1 MMTRAAFSRSQLRPV
16 LAALLLSILAACGGG
31 SGAPSSGQQQGG
43 QQQEPVPLQFATGG
57 AAVIKV
63 RAHGGAWAAMT
74 EVQKVTGFSQP
85 ERRLL
90 FPQRGADP
98 LSWSP
103 PAGWSLLDFTQHPS
117 HEVTAVL
124 GTDHAVKLLRFDAA
138 GKLLRE
144 QDFNDPAVATDPF
157 MDDPLY
163 IRDRNSMLPYVTRDA
178 ARLAPLGE
186 DAVLALRSG
195 MNAVIAYR
203 LAWAPE
209 GFTQRWRTLVEPGLQ
224 IGIRAIIGGGFD
236 PFLSLANP
244 AHVRLD
250 VSAAGRIAVAVQSD
264 MSELAQA
271 HAAHFGD
278 AVPADL
284 AYGLFVTE
292 IDSAGVR
299 VGTRIA
305 PMAVRPEVH
314 AVRWIGDS
322 IAVAGRQMT
331 SRPADGAGWDAY
343 VSLLQPGKAPVTQL
357 VNVDR
362 SDIIFDLLPLPD
374 GRMLAAGSTGY
385 TQNPAGASISE
396 DSQPLLAV
404 LDAQGRLQQRLAF
417 AAGPR
422 QNQVR
427 SLAPWNGGWLAAGLM
442 NGPGTH
448 SGDANPAAIFADGY
462 VREGRQ

>member
-1 MMTRAAFSRSQLRPV
+1 MAR
-16 LAALLLSILAACGGG
+16 AALLLSLCILAACGGG
-31 SGAPSSGQQQGG
+31 GAPAGGQSQGSGQQQDTK
-43 QQQEPVPLQFATGG
+43 PLQFATGG
-57 AAVIKV
+57 SAVIKV
-63 RAHGGAWAAMT
+63 RADGRAWVAMT

-90 FPQRGADP
+90 FPQAAGDP
-98 LSWSP
+98 VSWSP

-117 HEVTAVL
+117 HEISAVL
-124 GTDHAVKLLRFDAA
+124 GTDRTVKLLRFDAM

-144 QDFNDPAVATDPF
+144 QDFNDPAVASDPF
-157 MDDPLY
+157 MDDPIY
-163 IRDRNSMLPYVTRDA
+163 IRDRNAMLPYVTRDA

-186 DAVLALRSG
+186 DAVLVLRSG
-195 MNAVIAYR
+195 MNAVVAYR
-203 LAWAPE
+203 LAWTQA
-209 GFTQRWRTLVEPGLQ
+209 GYAQRWRTLVEPGLQ

-250 VSAAGRIAVAVQSD
+250 VSAGGRIAVAVQND
-264 MSELAQA
+264 MSELALA
-271 HAAHFGD
+271 HAAHFGE
-278 AVPADL
+278 AVPANL

-299 VGTRIA
+299 IGTRIA
-305 PMAVRPEVH
+305 PMAVRPEIH
-314 AVRWIGDS
+314 ALRWIGDS

-331 SRPADGAGWDAY
+331 SRPTDGAGWDAY
-343 VSLLQPGKAPVTQL
+343 VSLLQPGKAPATQL
-357 VNVDR
+357 VHVDR

-374 GRMLAAGSTGY
+374 GRMVAAGSTGY

-404 LDAQGRLQQRLAF
+404 LDAQGKLQQRLEI

-427 SLAPWNGGWLAAGLM
+427 SLAAWHGGWLAAGLM

-462 VREGRQ
+462 VREGKL

>member
-1 MMTRAAFSRSQLRPV
+1 MMAR
-16 LAALLLSILAACGGG
+16 AALLLSLCILAACGGG
-31 SGAPSSGQQQGG
+31 SGTAGGGQSQGG
-43 QQQEPVPLQFATGG
+43 QQQDAKPLQFATGG
-57 AAVIKV
+57 TAVIKV

-74 EVQKVTGFSQP
+74 EIQKITGFSQP

-90 FPQRGADP
+90 FPQPAGDP

-117 HEVTAVL
+117 REVTAVL
-124 GTDHAVKLLRFDAA
+124 GTDHAVRLLRFDAS

-144 QDFNDPAVATDPF
+144 QDFSDPAAASDPF
-157 MDDPLY
+157 MDDPIY

-186 DAVLALRSG
+186 DAVLVLRSG

-203 LAWAPE
+203 LAWTQA
-209 GFTQRWRTLVEPGLQ
+209 GYAQRWRTLVEPGLQ

-250 VSAAGRIAVAVQSD
+250 VSASGRIAVAVQND
-264 MSELAQA
+264 MSELALA
-271 HAAHFGD
+271 HAAHFNE

-292 IDSAGVR
+292 IDSAGIR
-299 VGTRIA
+299 IGTRIA
-305 PMAVRPEVH
+305 PMAVRPEIH
-314 AVRWIGDS
+314 AVRWIGET

-343 VSLLQPGKAPVTQL
+343 VSLLQPGKAPATQL
-357 VNVDR
+357 VHVDR

-374 GRMLAAGSTGY
+374 GRMVAAGSTGY

-404 LDAQGRLQQRLAF
+404 LDAQGKLQQRLAI

-427 SLAPWNGGWLAAGLM
+427 SLAPWNSGWLAAGLM

-462 VREGRQ
+462 VREGKL